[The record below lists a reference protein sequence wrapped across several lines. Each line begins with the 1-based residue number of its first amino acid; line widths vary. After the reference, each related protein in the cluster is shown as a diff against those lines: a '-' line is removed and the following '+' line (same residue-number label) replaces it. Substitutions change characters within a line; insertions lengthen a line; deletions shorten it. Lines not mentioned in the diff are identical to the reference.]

1 MKLDYMIEMDRRKNP
16 TKKKRE
22 KRKKGINGLQNAK
35 IKPHDSHTQK
45 KEP

>member
-22 KRKKGINGLQNAK
+22 RE
-35 IKPHDSHTQK
+35 TK
-45 KEP
+45 KEGNKWIAKCQN